1 MAGNGDAQQLEKL
14 EAALTGAQASAREDG
29 RLRPN
34 VPAPVP
40 EAASDDVVA
49 RVDAAAE
56 LCREVGRYASDHGQY
71 LDQISAAFAERLQ
84 AMTAEYA
91 ANMLAAEER
100 KMAEL
105 RKILGKIA
113 G

>member
-1 MAGNGDAQQLEKL
+1 MAAGNGSDAQLANL
-14 EAALTGAQASAREDG
+14 EAALTGAR
-29 RLRPN
+29 R
-34 VPAPVP
+34 VPAPVA
-40 EAASDDVVA
+40 EATSDDVVA

-56 LCREVGRYASDHGQY
+56 LCREVGRYASDHGRY
-71 LDQISAAFAERLQ
+71 LDEISAAFAERLQ
-84 AMTAEYA
+84 AMTKEYA

-105 RKILGKIA
+105 RRILGKIA

>member
-1 MAGNGDAQQLEKL
+1 MATNGNSSATQTQLEKL
-14 EAALTGAQASAREDG
+14 EATITGG
-29 RLRPN
+29 R
-34 VPAPVP
+34 VPSPVVDTT
-40 EAASDDVVA
+40 SDDVVA

-56 LCREVGRYASDHGQY
+56 LCREVGRYASDHGRY
-71 LDQISAAFAERLQ
+71 LDEISAAFAERLQ
-84 AMTAEYA
+84 AMTKEYA

-105 RKILGKIA
+105 RRILGKIA

>member
-1 MAGNGDAQQLEKL
+1 MATNGNSSQQALEKL
-14 EAALTGAQASAREDG
+14 EATITGG
-29 RLRPN
+29 R
-34 VPAPVP
+34 VPSPVVDTT
-40 EAASDDVVA
+40 SDDVVA

-56 LCREVGRYASDHGQY
+56 LCREVGRYASDHGRY
-71 LDQISAAFAERLQ
+71 LDEISAAFAERLQ
-84 AMTAEYA
+84 AMTKEYA

-105 RKILGKIA
+105 RRILGKIT

>member
-1 MAGNGDAQQLEKL
+1 MATNGNSSTTQQLETL
-14 EAALTGAQASAREDG
+14 EAALTGAR
-29 RLRPN
+29 R
-34 VPAPVP
+34 VPAPVA

-56 LCREVGRYASDHGQY
+56 LCREAGRYAKDHGAY
-71 LDQISAAFAERLQ
+71 LDEISTAFAAKLQ
-84 AMTAEYA
+84 QMTAEYA

-100 KMAEL
+100 RMAEL
-105 RKILGKIA
+105 RRILGKIA